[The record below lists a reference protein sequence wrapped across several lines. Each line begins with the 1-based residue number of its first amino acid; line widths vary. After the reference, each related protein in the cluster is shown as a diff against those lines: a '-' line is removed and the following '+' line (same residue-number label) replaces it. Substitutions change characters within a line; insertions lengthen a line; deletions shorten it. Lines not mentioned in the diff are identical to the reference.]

1 MSLVLVVQGR
11 NTKNAVG
18 ENNELEVQQMEKNEN
33 IQKLH
38 MIIYTT
44 EDGLAKQ
51 LMNIENTK
59 QRLLVK

>member
-1 MSLVLVVQGR
+1 MSLVLVVQGK

-33 IQKLH
+33 IQKLY

>member
-1 MSLVLVVQGR
+1 MSLVLVVQGK